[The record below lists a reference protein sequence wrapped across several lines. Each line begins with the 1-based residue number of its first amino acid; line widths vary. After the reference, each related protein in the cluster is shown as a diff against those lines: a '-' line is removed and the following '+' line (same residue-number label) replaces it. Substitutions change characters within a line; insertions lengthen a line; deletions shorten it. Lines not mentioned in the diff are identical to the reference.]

1 MIFHIYSPFQYNCRY
16 GTNPTTPS
24 CQDES
29 ESPFAGFE
37 GLLVPGNIKIDD
49 DGKDVV
55 VAGKHSQVVT
65 ANKMLADLLERKS
78 SDPPF
83 NVSGDIS
90 NKRKIDANA
99 NPTSDEPPTKRLNYI
114 DNDNSIDKKNATK
127 SSSSAANLY
136 AKLAASLLED
146 EDMELDETMAPTP
159 QQSQPVIPSSTI
171 VEQPKSVITVPM
183 QRQIIV
189 SPNNGK
195 KNLIFILFDLFLFFW
210 SNFNDEIFKFSISS
224 TTNDNPTANIKSANG
239 PSNCHYQNGRRWI
252 PNGASDFATRQQ
264 SNG

>member
-1 MIFHIYSPFQYNCRY
+1 MYEIRY

-29 ESPFAGFE
+29 ESAFAGFE
-37 GLLVPGNIKIDD
+37 GLLVPGNIKIED
-49 DGKDVV
+49 DGKDV

-99 NPTSDEPPTKRLNYI
+99 NPTFDEPSAKRFNI
-114 DNDNSIDKKNATK
+114 IENFDNVNDNSKKNVNK
-127 SSSSAANLY
+127 STSSAANLY
-136 AKLAASLLED
+136 AELAASLLED
-146 EDMELDETMAPTP
+146 EDMEIEQQQQQQP
-159 QQSQPVIPSSTI
+159 QQSVISASPM

-195 KNLIFILFDLFLFFW
+195 T
-210 SNFNDEIFKFSISS
+210 FSQR
-224 TTNDNPTANIKSANG
+224 KLG
-239 PSNCHYQNGRRWI
+239 EKWRK
-252 PNGASDFATRQQ
+252 
-264 SNG
+264 

>member
-1 MIFHIYSPFQYNCRY
+1 MFEIRY

-29 ESPFAGFE
+29 ESAFAGFE
-37 GLLVPGNIKIDD
+37 GLLVPGNIKIED
-49 DGKDVV
+49 DGKDV

-99 NPTSDEPPTKRLNYI
+99 NPTFDEPSAKRFNI
-114 DNDNSIDKKNATK
+114 IENFDNVNDNSKKNVNK
-127 SSSSAANLY
+127 STSSAANLY
-136 AKLAASLLED
+136 AELAASLLED
-146 EDMELDETMAPTP
+146 EDMEIEQQQQQQQP
-159 QQSQPVIPSSTI
+159 QQSVISASPM
-171 VEQPKSVITVPM
+171 VEQQKSVITVPM

-195 KNLIFILFDLFLFFW
+195 IFSKRGEKW
-210 SNFNDEIFKFSISS
+210 RK
-224 TTNDNPTANIKSANG
+224 
-239 PSNCHYQNGRRWI
+239 
-252 PNGASDFATRQQ
+252 
-264 SNG
+264 

>member
-1 MIFHIYSPFQYNCRY
+1 M
-16 GTNPTTPS
+16 
-24 CQDES
+24 
-29 ESPFAGFE
+29 
-37 GLLVPGNIKIDD
+37 KIDD

-55 VAGKHSQVVT
+55 VVGKHSQVVT
-65 ANKMLADLLERKS
+65 ANKMLADLLDRKS

-99 NPTSDEPPTKRLNYI
+99 NPTGDEPPNKRINYI
-114 DNDNSIDKKNATK
+114 ENDNSIDKKNQMMSK

-146 EDMELDETMAPTP
+146 EDMELDDTIGQPTP
-159 QQSQPVIPSSTI
+159 QQPPPQPQPTVIPTSTI

-195 KNLIFILFDLFLFFW
+195 WPFMDNSIIIF
-210 SNFNDEIFKFSISS
+210 
-224 TTNDNPTANIKSANG
+224 
-239 PSNCHYQNGRRWI
+239 
-252 PNGASDFATRQQ
+252 PN
-264 SNG
+264 

>member
-1 MIFHIYSPFQYNCRY
+1 MNALFSRY

-24 CQDES
+24 CQDET
-29 ESPFAGFE
+29 ESAFAGFD
-37 GLLVPGNIKIDD
+37 GLTAPANKILIDD
-49 DGKDVV
+49 DGKEVV

-65 ANKMLADLLERKS
+65 ANKMLADLLDRKS

-83 NVSGDIS
+83 NVSGDVS

-99 NPTSDEPPTKRLNYI
+99 NPTSDEPLAKRSNI
-114 DNDNSIDKKNATK
+114 VENDNDKKNAK

-146 EDMELDETMAPTP
+146 EDMEIDETTTN
-159 QQSQPVIPSSTI
+159 QQQPVIAPTSI
-171 VEQPKSVITVPM
+171 VDQPKSVITMPM

-195 KNLIFILFDLFLFFW
+195 HSTEFHLCPLNGHNKSNNFFLL
-210 SNFNDEIFKFSISS
+210 
-224 TTNDNPTANIKSANG
+224 
-239 PSNCHYQNGRRWI
+239 
-252 PNGASDFATRQQ
+252 
-264 SNG
+264 